1 MLNLWSG
8 CPTNPGNPSLP
19 PERAMVRLFMICV
32 LILAGLGA
40 ARRARTY
47 VSYDR
52 AAEAALIEAAIAS
65 DKTTPQTRAR
75 LMALRATM
83 AAKEDDF
90 FAHHNATV
98 KALALLGTYRIRLE
112 HEEAE
117 AA

>member
-1 MLNLWSG
+1 
-8 CPTNPGNPSLP
+8 
-19 PERAMVRLFMICV
+19 
-32 LILAGLGA
+32 
-40 ARRARTY
+40 

-52 AAEAALIEAAIAS
+52 DAEAALIEAAIAS
-65 DKTTPQTRAR
+65 DKTTPQTRVKL
-75 LMALRATM
+75 LMLRATM
-83 AAKEDDF
+83 TANENDF

>member
-1 MLNLWSG
+1 MFRLV
-8 CPTNPGNPSLP
+8 
-19 PERAMVRLFMICV
+19 MVLM

-40 ARRARTY
+40 ARRARSY

-52 AAEAALIEAAIAS
+52 DAEAALIEAAIAS
-65 DKTTPQTRAR
+65 DRTTPQTRAK
-75 LMALRATM
+75 LMTLRATM
-83 AAKEDDF
+83 AANKNDF

-112 HEEAE
+112 REKAE

>member
-1 MLNLWSG
+1 MFRLV
-8 CPTNPGNPSLP
+8 
-19 PERAMVRLFMICV
+19 MVLM

-65 DKTTPQTRAR
+65 DKTTPQTRAK

-83 AAKEDDF
+83 VAKEEDF

-112 HEEAE
+112 REEAE